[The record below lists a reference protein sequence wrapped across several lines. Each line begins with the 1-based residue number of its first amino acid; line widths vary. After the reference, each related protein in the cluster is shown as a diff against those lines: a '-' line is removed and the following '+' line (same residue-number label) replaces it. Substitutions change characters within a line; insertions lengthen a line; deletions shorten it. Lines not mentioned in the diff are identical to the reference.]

1 MGTAVERRRKNLMKS
16 FLFQERREKEAKRE
30 LSAMGK
36 KGHERT
42 LLETAG
48 KGREDGPQDV

>member
-1 MGTAVERRRKNLMKS
+1 MKS